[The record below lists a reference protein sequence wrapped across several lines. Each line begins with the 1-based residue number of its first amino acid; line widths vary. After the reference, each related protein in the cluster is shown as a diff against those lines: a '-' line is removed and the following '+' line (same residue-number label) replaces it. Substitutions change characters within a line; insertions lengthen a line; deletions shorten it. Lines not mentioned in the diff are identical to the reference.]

1 MIHDEKFVQIECQI
15 WYSFDLFSGT
25 VQEWSEFSGT
35 IKEWSEL
42 SPEVALAVA
51 HTFLLLCVKS
61 QPAPGNFV
69 LLFCLGGGVVGV
81 GRSPFL
87 DP

>member
-1 MIHDEKFVQIECQI
+1 MIHDEQFVQIECQI
-15 WYSFDLFSGT
+15 WYGFDLFSGT
-25 VQEWSEFSGT
+25 
-35 IKEWSEL
+35 IKERSEL

-51 HTFLLLCVKS
+51 HAFSLLCVKG
-61 QPAPGNFV
+61 QPAPVDFV

-81 GRSPFL
+81 GRYPFL